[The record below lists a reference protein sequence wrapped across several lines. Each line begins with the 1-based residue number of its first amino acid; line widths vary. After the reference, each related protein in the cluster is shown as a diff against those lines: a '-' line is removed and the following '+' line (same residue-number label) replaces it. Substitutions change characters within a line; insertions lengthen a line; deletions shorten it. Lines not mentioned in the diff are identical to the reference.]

1 MAEVLI
7 REEVA
12 YSITGNFDPR
22 SSIQMEKNSRAKH
35 WCFTINNPDLEA
47 DKKCME
53 EAPDMKYCVLQ
64 LERGEDGT
72 LHLQGVIGFDKQKWF
87 NTLKHLH
94 QRAHW
99 EVTRSVPKAIAYSRK
114 EETRVEGPWEY
125 GDVPTGP
132 VQGKRSDLDAVVKYI
147 RKGKSPREIF
157 DKAPNASVRYFNNI
171 AKLCVMFTPPR
182 DFASRVYLFYGPT
195 GTGKT
200 TAAMRQ
206 FKNPF
211 KIICPKHGNLWFDG
225 YDPMFHETVVID
237 DFYGGIKWGELLQLT
252 DRHQFLVQVK
262 GASVQFRAK
271 TIIFTSN
278 THYET
283 WYPKMDKAPLKRRLQ
298 EFGGVI
304 LFQNDGTKVL
314 ELGSFPDELRSPSP
328 DNSEQDDLVEQPH
341 DNGNHQ
347 EMSLNALSS
356 ESE

>member
-1 MAEVLI
+1 LPIVLQ
-7 REEVA
+7 A
-12 YSITGNFDPR
+12 TSDPDLL
-22 SSIQMEKNSRAKH
+22 IQMEKNSRAKH

-47 DKKCME
+47 DKKTMS
-53 EAPDMKYCVLQ
+53 EAPDIKYCVMQ

-99 EVTRSVPKAIAYSRK
+99 EVSRSVPKAVAYCRK

-125 GDVPTGP
+125 GEVPVAKFGK
-132 VQGKRSDLDAVVKYI
+132 QGKRSDLDKVTKYI
-147 RKGKSPREIF
+147 RKGHSPRMIF
-157 DKAPNASVRYFNNI
+157 DKAPTASIRYFNNI

-182 DFASRVYLFYGPT
+182 DFASRVYLFYGET
-195 GTGKT
+195 GTKKT
-200 TAAMRQ
+200 TSALEL

-211 KIICPKHGNLWFDG
+211 KVLSPKHGNLWFDG
-225 YDPMFHETVVID
+225 YDPMFHETVVFD
-237 DFYGGIKWGELLQLT
+237 DFYGGIKWGELLQIC
-252 DRHQFLVQVK
+252 DRHPFLVQVK
-262 GASVQFRAK
+262 GASVQFRPK

-278 THYET
+278 SHYIS
-283 WYPKMDKAPLKRRLQ
+283 WYPKMDHAALKRRFE

-304 LFQNDGTKVL
+304 LFKKEDGHVVREL

-328 DNSEQDDLVEQPH
+328 DNSEQDDPVEQPH
-341 DNGNHQ
+341 DIGNHQ
-347 EMSLNALSS
+347 EMSLNAQSS